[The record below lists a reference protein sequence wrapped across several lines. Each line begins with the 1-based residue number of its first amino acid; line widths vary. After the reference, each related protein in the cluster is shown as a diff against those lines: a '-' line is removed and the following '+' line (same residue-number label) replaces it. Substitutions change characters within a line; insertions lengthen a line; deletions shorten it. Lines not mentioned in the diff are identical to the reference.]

1 MKGKRETARS
11 RKDQNRPRSRPRQR
25 HEETTF
31 LFLGNKVMDEL
42 RILAHLAS
50 PKKSGQGEV

>member
-11 RKDQNRPRSRPRQR
+11 PKNQDRSRTRAR
-25 HEETTF
+25 RDSEETTF

-42 RILAHLAS
+42 RVLARLAS
-50 PKKSGQGEV
+50 PHKNGTSDH